1 MDNLVEIVLIGL
13 QFPVWIG
20 LIYWFVRRF
29 QNETSGQ
36 ERIRV
41 RFKDLSR
48 RKKLFG
54 ILLLGFMVFT
64 LYVIAAGVLSL
75 TGTAS
80 FPLGW
85 VDSTV
90 TLWMLAIGLVGL
102 AYLVSIAPTR
112 RSNAPQAD
120 GKQ

>member
-80 FPLGW
+80 FPLAG

-112 RSNAPQAD
+112 SSNVPQAD
-120 GKQ
+120 RKQ